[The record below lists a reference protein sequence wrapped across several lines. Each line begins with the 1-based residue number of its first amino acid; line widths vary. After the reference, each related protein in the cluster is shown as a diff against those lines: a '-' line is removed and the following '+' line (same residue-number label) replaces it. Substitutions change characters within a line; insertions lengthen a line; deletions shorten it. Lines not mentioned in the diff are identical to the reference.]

1 MNPEKQKPR
10 RITIE
15 PAVRSR
21 ILVVLVVVGLVA
33 LTMWISGPVPEKDIP
48 TTPTIST
55 LAELPADWYVS
66 TPSHTTATILPSL
79 TPEPTEDQVSTSGV
93 IIGVASVMGIV
104 LVGTLFS
111 IWQNREKPKIR

>member
-1 MNPEKQKPR
+1 M
-10 RITIE
+10 
-15 PAVRSR
+15 
-21 ILVVLVVVGLVA
+21 LVVIGLVV
-33 LTMWISGPVPEKDIP
+33 LTMWISGPVPEKNIP
-48 TTPTIST
+48 TTPTAFT

-66 TPSHTTATILPSL
+66 TPSRTTTTILPSQ

-111 IWQNREKPKIR
+111 IWQSRDKTKKR

>member
-1 MNPEKQKPR
+1 M
-10 RITIE
+10 
-15 PAVRSR
+15 RSR
-21 ILVVLVVVGLVA
+21 ILVVMVVIGLVV

-48 TTPTIST
+48 TTPTVFT

-111 IWQNREKPKIR
+111 IWQSRERSSRKHK